1 MADILKKKNEKMCM
15 VGDDYFQRLQDFLDW
30 PCSSS
35 FKFFEAMLSILKT
48 ASFNP
53 SQNSYDKRIFSK

>member
-1 MADILKKKNEKMCM
+1 MCM

-48 ASFNP
+48 ASYNP